1 MVYFFNAKPSVS
13 SASFLLFL
21 CLQTVFPAFADV
33 RTIAVEDKDYAP
45 YYVWTDGKPTGPCID
60 IVSGTFALMGDTVE
74 YRRFP
79 WSRVLRSV
87 EEQKVD
93 AGLCGTRSE
102 ERAAYSHYPSE
113 HLLIYDATL
122 FVRADSDL
130 QTSAS
135 DRLVG
140 RSFGIVTGYSFGDI
154 EQDLEKEGMIRLEAT
169 SRESLWNQLL
179 IGRIDTAL
187 DSILPM
193 VDDTTRMGRRDEIRA
208 LQPSLAETPGYLFF
222 SRKPGNDVLAQDFSR
237 ALKTFK
243 SRPEY
248 LELKS
253 RYGL

>member
-1 MVYFFNAKPSVS
+1 MTGFNAKPFTSLVMFMVLMVFQ
-13 SASFLLFL
+13 SAFMAS
-21 CLQTVFPAFADV
+21 ADV

-45 YYVWTDGKPTGPCID
+45 YYVWIDGRPSGPCID

-74 YRRFP
+74 YLRFP

-102 ERAAYSHYPSE
+102 ERSVYSHYPNE
-113 HLLIYDATL
+113 PLLIYDATL
-122 FVRADSDL
+122 FTRADSEL
-130 QTSAS
+130 QTSAIEV
-135 DRLVG
+135 LKG
-140 RSFGIVTGYSFGDI
+140 RSFGIVKGYSFGDI
-154 EQDLEKEGMIRLEAT
+154 EQELESEGMIRLEAA

-193 VDDTTRMGRRDEIRA
+193 VADTIRMGKRGEIRP
-208 LQPSLAETPGYLFF
+208 LYPSLAETPGYLFF
-222 SRKPGNDVLAQDFSR
+222 SQKPGNDALAKKFSQVL
-237 ALKTFK
+237 KEFK
-243 SRPEY
+243 RTPEY
-248 LELKS
+248 LELKA